1 MVVHCDPYY
10 DVLPLAVN
18 QFSNVMLQGAR
29 VDQPLS
35 CLVLVDDSKVVE
47 AEIATLRWRR
57 QTQVDGEAGVVDV
70 TAEGPLLGS
79 TVLDVEGMQML
90 YRAQLLLG

>member
-1 MVVHCDPYY
+1 M
-10 DVLPLAVN
+10 
-18 QFSNVMLQGAR
+18 
-29 VDQPLS
+29 
-35 CLVLVDDSKVVE
+35 
-47 AEIATLRWRR
+47 
-57 QTQVDGEAGVVDV
+57 